1 MNVEELSFYYEKMVQ
16 AGLSELE
23 IETPAGKIVLKRQT
37 QESVFRAQPQLFRRK
52 TDFAPSASPSVP
64 EVPGAVITSPLM
76 GTFYRSSSPQS
87 PPFVKEGDVVEAAMT
102 LCIVEAMK
110 VMNEIKSERRCKIIK
125 ILAENGKAVTKGQPL
140 FSTEPL

>member
-1 MNVEELSFYYEKMVQ
+1 MNAEELSFYYEKMVA

-23 IETPAGKIVLKRQT
+23 IETPSGKIVLKRKT
-37 QESVFRAQPQLFRRK
+37 QESVFGGQPPLLRRK
-52 TDFAPSASPSVP
+52 SDFAPSLPQGSEVPSV
-64 EVPGAVITSPLM
+64 VITSPLM

-87 PPFVKEGDVVEAAMT
+87 PPFVKEGDVVDAGVT

-140 FSTEPL
+140 FSTEVL